1 MDPLTHG
8 LIGASSAQLFSKNT
22 RTMRAAALTGA
33 LAAMAADLDIFI
45 HSTADPLLNVEIHR
59 QFTHSILFAPLG
71 ALVVAALLWWFVR
84 KWLSPRETY
93 LFALAGFITAGIAD
107 SFTSYGTQLLWPF
120 LDERFAWSLIS
131 VFAPVFSLGILV
143 PLALAL
149 YHQKKK
155 VIYFG
160 WLWIIFYVMVSG
172 FQQHRA
178 EQAAR
183 DFALGKQHSP
193 QKLIVKPS
201 IGNQVL
207 WGVRYIHAD
216 SIFSLAVR
224 PGVFRS
230 LQIYEGETAPL
241 LNWRQEFEQHQG
253 STLYDDLKRF
263 DKLSDGYLM
272 YFPSRP
278 DVIGDGRYAMVPT
291 SITPLW
297 GIKID
302 TSHTNSHVD
311 FLNFREMDD
320 AERNEFLKMLM
331 GTSP

>member
-8 LIGASSAQLFSKNT
+8 LIGASSAQLFSKRKYT
-22 RTMRAAALTGA
+22 LRAAALTGG

-45 HSTADPLLNVEIHR
+45 YSAADPLLNVEIHR

-71 ALVVAALLWWFVR
+71 ALVVAVLLWWFVR
-84 KWLSPRETY
+84 KWLSPKETY
-93 LFALAGFITAGIAD
+93 LFALAGYITAGIAD

-120 LDERFAWSLIS
+120 LDERFAWNLVS
-131 VFAPVFSLGILV
+131 VFAPVFSLGIMIS
-143 PLALAL
+143 LALAL
-149 YHQKKK
+149 YLQKKK

-160 WLWIIFYVMVSG
+160 WLWIIFYVMFAG

-178 EQAAR
+178 ENAAR
-183 DFALGKQHSP
+183 KFALAQNHSP

-224 PGVFRS
+224 PGVFKS
-230 LQIYEGETAPL
+230 LQIYEGEVAPL
-241 LNWRQEFEQHQG
+241 LNWRQEFEHYQG
-253 STLYDDLKRF
+253 TILYDDIQRF

-272 YFPSRP
+272 YFPRRA
-278 DVIGDGRYAMVPT
+278 DIIGDGRYAMVPT

-302 TSHTNSHVD
+302 TSRVNAHVD

-320 AERNEFLKMLM
+320 AARNEFLKMLM